1 MSTTQMIETLNKTQ
15 FLCEALV
22 EQLNEK
28 WKVDSIESGHA
39 GYHQLEIEEGRKYI
53 KFWEIYK
60 TANNNHARS
69 CWMFVEKETG
79 FCYKPASC
87 KAPAKG
93 VRFGIHQ
100 LVNYP
105 ETCDPFGSF
114 LYLR

>member
-1 MSTTQMIETLNKTQ
+1 MIETTDKTQ
-15 FLCEALV
+15 FYCEALV

-39 GYHQLEIEEGRKYI
+39 NYHQLEIEEGRKYLKI
-53 KFWEIYK
+53 WQKY
-60 TANNNHARS
+60 ANSTGRS

-79 FCYKPASC
+79 FCYKPASY

-105 ETCDPFGSF
+105 ETCDPYGSF

>member
-1 MSTTQMIETLNKTQ
+1 MTEITTKTL

-28 WKVDSIESGHA
+28 WKVDSIESGHPI
-39 GYHQLEIEEGRKYI
+39 YHQLEIEEGRKYI
-53 KFWEIYK
+53 KFWQKYSHS
-60 TANNNHARS
+60 TGRS

-79 FCYKPASC
+79 FCYKPASY

-105 ETCDPFGSF
+105 ETCDPYGSF